1 MWLLVAIKK
10 SDERFS
16 FHENNYSLL
25 ANKLFLNRII
35 REKKTPFNVFAHHF
49 NDFIVKW
56 KCTSMICR
64 RCGFGW
70 LPVRKGCR
78 DKNQFVHICAQF
90 SFPHIYF
97 SLLANYFNNEEEFR
111 IYIWNCFGKKKQF
124 HFIFSHSLNVCIDI
138 YSNHWNIR
146 HNWLQQQIK

>member
-111 IYIWNCFGKKKQF
+111 ICIWNCFGKKNSSISYF
-124 HFIFSHSLNVCIDI
+124 HIRWMCALIFIRIIGIFVITD
-138 YSNHWNIR
+138 YSSR
-146 HNWLQQQIK
+146 